1 MNDFM
6 HMIQGFEFRN
16 TFWYLILPMILMG
29 IDIATGFINAWIR
42 REISSSKLR
51 SGLGKKVG
59 EVSVL
64 VIGELF
70 TYALRLPKDT
80 MKFFTAYIILMEI
93 ISIIENLDKL
103 GVPMPGRVKKVVNN
117 AYDELKNENDTA
129 TEGIGD
135 SSQALTYTKS
145 KGK

>member
-70 TYALRLPKDT
+70 TYVLRLPKDT

-117 AYDELKNENDTA
+117 AYDELKNENDTT

>member
-16 TFWYLILPMILMG
+16 TFWYLILPMSLMG

-42 REISSSKLR
+42 KEVSSSRLR
-51 SGLGKKVG
+51 SGLGKKIG
-59 EVSVL
+59 EVSIL

-70 TYALRLPKDT
+70 IYALRLPKDI
-80 MKFFTAYIILMEI
+80 MKFFAAYIIFMEI

-103 GVPMPGRVKKVVNN
+103 GVPIPGRIKKVVNN
-117 AYDELKNENDTA
+117 TYTELKE
-129 TEGIGD
+129 GD
-135 SSQALTYTKS
+135 SDVKDRESHQLDGS
-145 KGK
+145 DGKE

>member
-70 TYALRLPKDT
+70 TYTLRLPKDT

-117 AYDELKNENDTA
+117 AYDELKNENDTT

>member
-42 REISSSKLR
+42 KEVSSSRLR
-51 SGLGKKVG
+51 SGLGKKIG
-59 EVSVL
+59 EVSIL

-70 TYALRLPKDT
+70 TYALRLPKDL
-80 MKFFTAYIILMEI
+80 MKFFATYIILMEI

-103 GVPMPGRVKKVVNN
+103 GVPIPGGIKKVVNN
-117 AYDELKNENDTA
+117 TYIELKE
-129 TEGIGD
+129 GD
-135 SSQALTYTKS
+135 SDVKDRESHQLDGS
-145 KGK
+145 DGKE

>member
-42 REISSSKLR
+42 KEVSSSKLR

-59 EVSVL
+59 EVSLL

-70 TYALRLPKDT
+70 TYALRLPKDM
-80 MKFFTAYIILMEI
+80 MKFFAAYIILMEI

-103 GVPMPGRVKKVVNN
+103 GVPIPGRIKKVVNN
-117 AYDELKNENDTA
+117 TYTELKE
-129 TEGIGD
+129 GD
-135 SSQALTYTKS
+135 SDVKDRESHQLDGS
-145 KGK
+145 DGKE

>member
-1 MNDFM
+1 MNEFM
-6 HMIQGFEFRN
+6 SMIQGFEFRN

-29 IDIATGFINAWIR
+29 IDIATGFINAWICK
-42 REISSSKLR
+42 EISSSKLH

-59 EVSVL
+59 EMSVL

-70 TYALRLPKDT
+70 TYALRLPKDM

-93 ISIIENLDKL
+93 ISIVENLDKL

-117 AYDELKNENDTA
+117 AYDALKEEGESNE
-129 TEGIGD
+129 
-135 SSQALTYTKS
+135 
-145 KGK
+145 